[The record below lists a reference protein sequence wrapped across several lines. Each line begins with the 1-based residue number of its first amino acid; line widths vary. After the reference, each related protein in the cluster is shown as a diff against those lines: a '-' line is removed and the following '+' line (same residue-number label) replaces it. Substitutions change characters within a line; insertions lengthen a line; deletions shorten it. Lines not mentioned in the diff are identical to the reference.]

1 MEEKYFKRDLEIN
14 IESSSSDVK
23 SESTEIV
30 ISEVGNTM
38 TEYFIG

>member
-14 IESSSSDVK
+14 IESNFDVK
-23 SESTEIV
+23 SDSVKGI
-30 ISEVGNTM
+30 ISDIDNTM

>member
-14 IESSSSDVK
+14 IESNSDVK
-23 SESTEIV
+23 SEEGV
-30 ISEVGNTM
+30 ISGVDNTM

>member
-14 IESSSSDVK
+14 IENSSDVK
-23 SESTEIV
+23 SESTERV

>member
-14 IESSSSDVK
+14 IESSFDVK
-23 SESTEIV
+23 SEEGV
-30 ISEVGNTM
+30 ISDIGNTM

>member
-14 IESSSSDVK
+14 IESSSDVK
-23 SESTEIV
+23 AEERV
-30 ISEVGNTM
+30 ISDIGNTM

>member
-14 IESSSSDVK
+14 IESNFDVK
-23 SESTEIV
+23 SGSVKGT
-30 ISEVGNTM
+30 ISEIGNIM